1 MKQSRRWK
9 YGAMATTITVLG
21 IVLIIVANIVVGQLT
36 EKYGWSIDLTA
47 DDRYAISDESIQY
60 LKRLKDEVDITVFV
74 DEKSMSTGSYY
85 LVQAYQNLL
94 QYKEHS
100 KKVKLEFVDLTEN
113 PTYISKYPDL
123 DLSSWDILVE
133 SGKKQKVISFQDL
146 YEYDS
151 SGSQITAS
159 KVEQKVTGA
168 IASVTSDATE
178 KKVVVLNGFGENEPT
193 DLTNLLQDN
202 QYEITSRSLLT
213 DDLDETATDA
223 ILFAPQK
230 DLNEDC
236 LRKLS
241 SWLDNDGKQGR
252 NLYVFLDPNAG
263 SLPNLEA
270 FLGEWGL
277 KAEEGYAF
285 ESNSS
290 MYYGKFY
297 YPVAQYANMDYAEG
311 MTSSDLTI
319 MALCRPVDTL
329 FENKDG
335 YETSILLNFTS
346 GSGTVKLGQTEI
358 TADQITGDV
367 KGMVLSTHSW
377 YGEEV
382 TKSNILVSG
391 SALAFTGDVMTSDTF
406 ANGRYILG
414 VFKRLDD
421 QSETVNIP
429 AKNLSVEN
437 HTMSQMKTN
446 IYTWGFMVVL
456 PVIVLIVGIVVW
468 VRRRHR

>member
-21 IVLIIVANIVVGQLT
+21 IVFIIVANIVVSQLT
-36 EKYGWSIDLTA
+36 QKCGWSIDLTA
-47 DDRYAISDESIQY
+47 DGRYAISDESIQY
-60 LKRLKDEVDITVFV
+60 LKGLTEEVNITVFV
-74 DEKSMSTGSYY
+74 DEKSMSSGSYY

-94 QYKEHS
+94 QYKEYS
-100 KKVKLEFVDLTEN
+100 KKIKLEFVDLTEN
-113 PTYISKYPDL
+113 PTYISKYPEL

-133 SGKKQKVISFQDL
+133 SGDKQKVIAFQDL

-168 IASVTSDATE
+168 IASVTSDTVE
-178 KKVVVLNGFGENEPT
+178 KRVVVLNGFGENEPT
-193 DLTNLLQDN
+193 DLTKLLQDN
-202 QYEITSRSLLT
+202 QYEITSQSLLT
-213 DDLDETATDA
+213 DDLDEDATDA

-230 DLNEDC
+230 DLNDDS
-236 LRKLS
+236 LKKLS
-241 SWLDNDGKQGR
+241 TWLDNDGNQGR
-252 NLYVFLDPNAG
+252 NLYVFLDPNVG

-270 FLGEWGL
+270 FLEEWGL
-277 KAEEGYAF
+277 QAGEGYAF

-311 MTSSDLTI
+311 MTASDLTI

-329 FENKDG
+329 FESKDG
-335 YETSILLNFTS
+335 YETSVLLNFTS

-358 TADQITGDV
+358 SADQITGDV

-382 TKSNILVSG
+382 TKSNVLVSG
-391 SALAFTGDVMTSDTF
+391 SALAFSGDVLSGDTF

-414 VFKRLDD
+414 VFKKLDD
-421 QSETVNIP
+421 QSESINIP
-429 AKNLSVEN
+429 AKNLNVEN

-446 IYTWGFMVVL
+446 VYTWGFMVVL
-456 PVIVLIVGIVVW
+456 PVIVLVIGIVVW